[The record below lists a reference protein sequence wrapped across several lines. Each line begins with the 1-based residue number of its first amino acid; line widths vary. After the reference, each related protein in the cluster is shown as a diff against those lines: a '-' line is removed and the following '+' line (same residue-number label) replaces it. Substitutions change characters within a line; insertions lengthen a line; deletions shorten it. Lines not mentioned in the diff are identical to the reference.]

1 MRIGIFTDTFTPEI
15 NGVATSCSL
24 LFEVLKNNGHE
35 VFVFTT
41 GDKTYYDE
49 KEHIYRI
56 KGVTLKRIYN
66 YKLVFPFSIKILKFI
81 KNLNLD
87 VIHANTEYGV
97 GLIGFNA
104 AKRYKIPLVY
114 TFHTMIEYYTYY
126 ITHGFLDNIAKDI
139 VRKLIK
145 KYVYNSDET
154 IVPSE
159 ATKKYFKSI
168 NSRKYINVVPTGL
181 SLDTFI
187 KNALAHKENKESLKK
202 TLQIPSNFK
211 VFLIIGRISKEK
223 NFNET
228 LAYINSFIKKYNYEK
243 VKVLVVGDGP
253 YLEELKKECDNLN
266 MNQYVSF
273 LGKVPHEEVSK
284 YYAISDVFINS
295 SITETQGL
303 TYLEALASN
312 TIVLARKADF
322 LEGVIIDNESG
333 FIYKNENDFIKHLVT
348 ILNLSNSD
356 KERINNN
363 TKKILDKYSI
373 SSFYNNILRVYNRAI
388 KDHY

>member
-97 GLIGFNA
+97 GIIGFNA

-159 ATKKYFKSI
+159 ATKKYFKLI
-168 NSRKYINVVPTGL
+168 NLRKYINVVPTGL

-187 KNALAHKENKESLKK
+187 KNALAHKENKENLKK
-202 TLQIPSNFK
+202 TLQIPNNFK

-223 NFNET
+223 NFDET
-228 LAYINSFIKKYNYEK
+228 LAYINSFINKYNYEK

-373 SSFYNNILRVYNRAI
+373 SSFYKNILRVYNRAI

>member
-104 AKRYKIPLVY
+104 AKRYKIPIVY

-159 ATKKYFKSI
+159 ATKKYFKLI
-168 NSRKYINVVPTGL
+168 NLRKYINVVPTGL

-187 KNALAHKENKESLKK
+187 KNALTHKKNKENLKK

-223 NFNET
+223 NFDET

-373 SSFYNNILRVYNRAI
+373 SSFYKNILRVYNRAI

>member
-41 GDKTYYDE
+41 GDKTCYDE
-49 KEHIYRI
+49 KVHIYRI

-159 ATKKYFKSI
+159 ATKKYFKLI

-187 KNALAHKENKESLKK
+187 KNALAHKENKENLKK

-223 NFNET
+223 NFDET

-253 YLEELKKECDNLN
+253 YLDELKKECDNLN

>member
-159 ATKKYFKSI
+159 ATKKYFKLI

-187 KNALAHKENKESLKK
+187 KNALAHKENKENLKK

-223 NFNET
+223 NFDET
-228 LAYINSFIKKYNYEK
+228 LAYINSFINKYNYEK

-333 FIYKNENDFIKHLVT
+333 FIYKNKNDFIKHLVT

-373 SSFYNNILRVYNRAI
+373 SSFYKNILRVYNRAI

>member
-97 GLIGFNA
+97 GIIGFNA

-159 ATKKYFKSI
+159 ATKKYFKLI
-168 NSRKYINVVPTGL
+168 NLRKYINVVPTGL

-187 KNALAHKENKESLKK
+187 KNALAHKENKENLKK
-202 TLQIPSNFK
+202 TLQIPNNFK

-223 NFNET
+223 NFDET
-228 LAYINSFIKKYNYEK
+228 LAYINSFINKYNYEK

-333 FIYKNENDFIKHLVT
+333 FIYKNENDFIKHLLT

-373 SSFYNNILRVYNRAI
+373 SSFYKNILRVYNRAI

>member
-24 LFEVLKNNGHE
+24 LFEVLTNNGHE

-66 YKLVFPFSIKILKFI
+66 YKLEFPFSIKILKYI

-97 GLIGFNA
+97 GIIGFNA

-154 IVPSE
+154 IVPTE
-159 ATKKYFKSI
+159 ATKKYFNLI
-168 NSRKYINVVPTGL
+168 NLRKYLNVVPTGL

-187 KNALAHKENKESLKK
+187 KNALTHKENKENLKK

-223 NFNET
+223 NFDET
-228 LAYINSFIKKYNYEK
+228 LAYINSFINKYNYEK

-373 SSFYNNILRVYNRAI
+373 SSFYKNILRVYNRAI

>member
-104 AKRYKIPLVY
+104 AKRSKIPLVY

-159 ATKKYFKSI
+159 ATKKYFKLI

-187 KNALAHKENKESLKK
+187 KNALAHKENKENLKK

-223 NFNET
+223 NFDET

-243 VKVLVVGDGP
+243 IKVLVVGDGP

-266 MNQYVSF
+266 MNQFVSF

>member
-66 YKLVFPFSIKILKFI
+66 YKLVFPFSIKIHKFI
-81 KNLNLD
+81 KSLNLD

-159 ATKKYFKSI
+159 ATKKYFKLI

-187 KNALAHKENKESLKK
+187 KNALAHKENKENLKK
-202 TLQIPSNFK
+202 TIQIPSNFK

-223 NFNET
+223 NFDET

-253 YLEELKKECDNLN
+253 HLEELKKECDNLN

-333 FIYKNENDFIKHLVT
+333 FIYKDENDFIKHLVT

>member
-24 LFEVLKNNGHE
+24 LFEVLTNNGHE

-66 YKLVFPFSIKILKFI
+66 YKLVFPFSGKILKFI

-159 ATKKYFKSI
+159 ATKKYFKLI
-168 NSRKYINVVPTGL
+168 NLRKYINVVPTGL

-187 KNALAHKENKESLKK
+187 KNALAHKENKENLKK
-202 TLQIPSNFK
+202 TLQIPNNFK

-223 NFNET
+223 NFDET

-373 SSFYNNILRVYNRAI
+373 SSFYKNILRVYNRAI

>member
-97 GLIGFNA
+97 GLIGYNA

-159 ATKKYFKSI
+159 ATKKYFKLI

-187 KNALAHKENKESLKK
+187 KNALAHKENKENLKK
-202 TLQIPSNFK
+202 TLQISSNFK

-223 NFNET
+223 NFDET

>member
-1 MRIGIFTDTFTPEI
+1 
-15 NGVATSCSL
+15 
-24 LFEVLKNNGHE
+24 
-35 VFVFTT
+35 
-41 GDKTYYDE
+41 
-49 KEHIYRI
+49 
-56 KGVTLKRIYN
+56 
-66 YKLVFPFSIKILKFI
+66 
-81 KNLNLD
+81 
-87 VIHANTEYGV
+87 
-97 GLIGFNA
+97 
-104 AKRYKIPLVY
+104 
-114 TFHTMIEYYTYY
+114 
-126 ITHGFLDNIAKDI
+126 
-139 VRKLIK
+139 
-145 KYVYNSDET
+145 
-154 IVPSE
+154 
-159 ATKKYFKSI
+159 
-168 NSRKYINVVPTGL
+168 
-181 SLDTFI
+181 
-187 KNALAHKENKESLKK
+187 
-202 TLQIPSNFK
+202 
-211 VFLIIGRISKEK
+211 
-223 NFNET
+223 
-228 LAYINSFIKKYNYEK
+228 
-243 VKVLVVGDGP
+243 
-253 YLEELKKECDNLN
+253 

-333 FIYKNENDFIKHLVT
+333 FIYKNEDDFIKHLVT

>member
-159 ATKKYFKSI
+159 ATKKYFKLI
-168 NSRKYINVVPTGL
+168 NLRKYINVVPTGL

-187 KNALAHKENKESLKK
+187 KNALTHKENKENLKK
-202 TLQIPSNFK
+202 TLQIPNNFK

-223 NFNET
+223 NFDET

-373 SSFYNNILRVYNRAI
+373 SSFYKNILRVYNRAI

>member
-159 ATKKYFKSI
+159 ATKKYFKLI

-187 KNALAHKENKESLKK
+187 KNALAHKENKENLKK

-223 NFNET
+223 NFDET

>member
-104 AKRYKIPLVY
+104 AKRSKIPLVY

-159 ATKKYFKSI
+159 ATKKYFKLI

-187 KNALAHKENKESLKK
+187 KNTLAHKENKENLKK

-223 NFNET
+223 NFDET

-243 VKVLVVGDGP
+243 IKVLVVGDGP

-266 MNQYVSF
+266 MNQFVSF